1 MRRFTTSA
9 ILPMSVTL
17 DWSGSQASPSSKMPG
32 KFRPSDNGTY
42 SWGIQSLATFRW
54 RLSSFSTTS
63 SSAYSS
69 WASVH
74 AFELPRWG
82 EVIVTGSSW
91 GREWGTG
98 ITYGFVGYVT
108 VG

>member
-1 MRRFTTSA
+1 
-9 ILPMSVTL
+9 MSVTL
-17 DWSGSQASPSSKMPG
+17 DWLVSHASPSSKRPG
-32 KFRPSDNGTY
+32 KLRPSENGTY
-42 SWGIQSLATFRW
+42 SWGIQSLATLRW

-74 AFELPRWG
+74 AFELPS
-82 EVIVTGSSW
+82 V
-91 GREWGTG
+91 GRGDRHG
-98 ITYGFVGYVT
+98 GAPGDGRITYGFVGYVT

>member
-1 MRRFTTSA
+1 
-9 ILPMSVTL
+9 MSVTL
-17 DWSGSQASPSSKMPG
+17 DWLVSHASPSSKTPE
-32 KFRPSDNGTY
+32 KFRPSLNGTY
-42 SWGIQSLATFRW
+42 SWGIQSLATLRW

-82 EVIVTGSSW
+82 EVIVTVAPGD
-91 GREWGTG
+91 GR